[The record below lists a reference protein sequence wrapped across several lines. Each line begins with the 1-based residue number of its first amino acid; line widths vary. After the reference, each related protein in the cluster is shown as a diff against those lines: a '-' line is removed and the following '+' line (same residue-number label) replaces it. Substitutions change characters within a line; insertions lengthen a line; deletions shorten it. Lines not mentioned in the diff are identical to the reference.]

1 MNLNSALLK
10 YHIINSLIFVDGN
23 YSVSRELKV
32 KLIRYKFNFKKFFDE
47 FNEIQSKYAEEVKT
61 DEYNELVSIPIKDRT
76 KKQDDRLDKLVQ
88 EINSEYNSL
97 INQKLSEEVNT
108 DWYTPL
114 NETEFDELL
123 NVNVEHNVNIN
134 GTEING
140 TDFVTLIHDNLL

>member
-10 YHIINSLIFVDGN
+10 YHIINSLIFVDGD

-47 FNEIQSKYAEEVKT
+47 FNEIQSKYIEEVKT
-61 DEYNELVSIPIKDRT
+61 DEYNKLVSIPIKDRT
-76 KKQDDRLDKLVQ
+76 KKQDDRLDKLIQ

-123 NVNVEHNVNIN
+123 TVNIEHNVNIN
-134 GTEING
+134 GTEFNG
-140 TDFVTLIHDNLL
+140 TDFITLIHDNLL

>member
-10 YHIINSLIFVDGN
+10 YHIINSLIFVDGD

-61 DEYNELVSIPIKDRT
+61 NEYTELISIPLKDRT
-76 KKQDDRLDKLVQ
+76 KKQSDRLDKLVQ

-114 NETEFDELL
+114 NESEFDELL

>member
-1 MNLNSALLK
+1 
-10 YHIINSLIFVDGN
+10 LILGYDIGLICFLN

-61 DEYNELVSIPIKDRT
+61 DEYNELISIPIKDRT

>member
-10 YHIINSLIFVDGN
+10 YHIINSLIFVDGD

-61 DEYNELVSIPIKDRT
+61 DEYTELISIPLKDRT
-76 KKQDDRLDKLVQ
+76 KKQADRLDKLVQ

-114 NETEFDELL
+114 NESEFDELL

-140 TDFVTLIHDNLL
+140 TDFITLIHDNLL

>member
-76 KKQDDRLDKLVQ
+76 KKQDDRLDKLIQ

-123 NVNVEHNVNIN
+123 NVNIEHNVNIN